1 MYKSHAAE
9 TICYLRQFRPSEHGI
24 NAEGHKRRGKK
35 KAFCCVLLKYLV
47 IAVSNFTA
55 RQKLS

>member
-1 MYKSHAAE
+1 MYKTQENRYAA
-9 TICYLRQFRPSEHGI
+9 LGKFARA
-24 NAEGHKRRGKK
+24 NAEIMPRLIRYKK
-35 KAFCCVLLKYLV
+35 ERFCSVLLKYLV

>member
-9 TICYLRQFRPSEHGI
+9 TICYLRQFRPSKHGI
-24 NAEGHKRRGKK
+24 NAEGRKRWEK